1 MSVPIEGGRNQKS
14 LYKDVKISYTQPW
27 QLQHFKAIKSAY
39 GNAPFFDFYIHK
51 FEEIF
56 VHKFLHLFQLNTFI
70 LHKMLELLK
79 ADCQIQIVDTPT
91 TLPLFSKKGGIVST
105 ESVIKYTQVFED
117 RLEFIPNLSI
127 IDLLMCCG
135 PQAKNLLLGE

>member
-1 MSVPIEGGRNQKS
+1 
-14 LYKDVKISYTQPW
+14 
-27 QLQHFKAIKSAY
+27 
-39 GNAPFFDFYIHK
+39 
-51 FEEIF
+51 
-56 VHKFLHLFQLNTFI
+56 
-70 LHKMLELLK
+70 MLELLK